1 MRRAEEVLLVVHR
14 LAASGPE
21 YLVLHRVPERGG
33 YWHLAGG
40 GLEDDESVEVA
51 GRRELAEGTRLDE
64 PLRFEVLPLVLG
76 YHDGTEQIAVHF
88 CAVEAPPGWEPVL
101 DEEHDDLR
109 WLPVSEAAA
118 LVHYPE
124 PRQGLEAVS
133 RLLEDTR

>member
-1 MRRAEEVLLVVHR
+1 VRRAEEVLLVVHR
-14 LAASGPE
+14 RSSGGPE

-51 GRRELAEGTRLDE
+51 ARRELAEETRLEE
-64 PLRFEVLPLVLG
+64 PLGLDVLPLVLG
-76 YHDGTEQIAVHF
+76 YHDGRQRIAVHF
-88 CAVEAPPGWEPVL
+88 CAVEAPAGWEPVL

-118 LVHYPE
+118 LVRYPE

-133 RLLEDTR
+133 RVLEGAA